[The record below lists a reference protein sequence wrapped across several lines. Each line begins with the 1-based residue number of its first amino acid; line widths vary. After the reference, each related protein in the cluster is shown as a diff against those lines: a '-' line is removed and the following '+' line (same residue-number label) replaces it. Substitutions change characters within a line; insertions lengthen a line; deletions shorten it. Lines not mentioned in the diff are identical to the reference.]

1 MSEGRE
7 SDQAC
12 TCKVISEWVGQA
24 GPGRGPGREPRL
36 PPWERLRVEKG
47 VEGRAPLASA
57 RFILGLSPETGS
69 QTGPSGS

>member
-12 TCKVISEWVGQA
+12 TCKVISEGVGQA
-24 GPGRGPGREPRL
+24 GPGREPRL